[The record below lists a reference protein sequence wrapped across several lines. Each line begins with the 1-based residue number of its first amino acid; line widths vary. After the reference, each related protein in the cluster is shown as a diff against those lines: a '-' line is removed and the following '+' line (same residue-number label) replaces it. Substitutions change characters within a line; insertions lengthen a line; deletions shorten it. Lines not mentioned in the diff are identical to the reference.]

1 MDIPTGV
8 IRPPPMPCTI
18 RNTTNCCT
26 DAASPHAADAI
37 VKSPTDS
44 RNTSRAPNRSPS
56 HPATG
61 IATATATRKPM
72 FTVAVSSTGTP
83 KSAAMVGNATL
94 TTVASMMLMNMAAT
108 KTVATAVLG
117 LIRAITS
124 GGPGEG
130 SGGEGCA
137 HPHFTTSDLIPAVRP
152 PAVDVP
158 PTMEAAR
165 PVGPWVIILARVSRV
180 GPRQAMSQQTRRPGR
195 PLTSTRRS
203 FLMTELDLG
212 SSAGSPARPGTP
224 TSTALVLTPPAP
236 VQVVKPE
243 QAAGAVPVPEGRQA
257 ELQTRASAFAIELAA
272 LDVRSPEFA
281 KKVESITALGDREM
295 RESSNV
301 SSRMLE
307 RPAAAVSAAKG
318 RGGNDAQT
326 RVAST
331 LSDLRLQI
339 TELDP
344 NRADLTGIKKVLKWI
359 PGGNKIDSYFAKYQ
373 SAQSHLDAIVR
384 ALASGKD
391 ELGKDNASIEVE
403 KANMW
408 TLMGKLG
415 EYNELASALDT
426 AVEDQVRI
434 LEGQGRT
441 EDANTLRADALF
453 PIRQRR
459 QDIMTQ
465 MAVAVQGYMALDLIR
480 KNNLELMRGVDRAQ
494 TTTIAALRTAVIVSQ
509 ALARQKLVLDQ
520 ITGLNAATGDLIQ
533 RTSEQLKI
541 QGAQINEQAA
551 SATVSVEKLQA
562 AFDNVFQTMDAVDTF
577 RAQAVD
583 SMALT
588 VNALQG
594 QIERA
599 QPYLERVRRNELG
612 SS

>member
-1 MDIPTGV
+1 
-8 IRPPPMPCTI
+8 
-18 RNTTNCCT
+18 
-26 DAASPHAADAI
+26 
-37 VKSPTDS
+37 
-44 RNTSRAPNRSPS
+44 
-56 HPATG
+56 
-61 IATATATRKPM
+61 
-72 FTVAVSSTGTP
+72 
-83 KSAAMVGNATL
+83 
-94 TTVASMMLMNMAAT
+94 
-108 KTVATAVLG
+108 
-117 LIRAITS
+117 
-124 GGPGEG
+124 
-130 SGGEGCA
+130 
-137 HPHFTTSDLIPAVRP
+137 
-152 PAVDVP
+152 
-158 PTMEAAR
+158 
-165 PVGPWVIILARVSRV
+165 
-180 GPRQAMSQQTRRPGR
+180 
-195 PLTSTRRS
+195 
-203 FLMTELDLG
+203 
-212 SSAGSPARPGTP
+212 
-224 TSTALVLTPPAP
+224 LVLTPPAP

-295 RESSNV
+295 RESANV

-403 KANMW
+403 KSHMW

-415 EYNELASALDT
+415 EYNELATALDV

-434 LEGQGRT
+434 LESQGRT

-599 QPYLERVRRNELG
+599 QPYLERVRRGELG